1 MQEIA
6 DELELTIIRV
16 FGIHEHE
23 KGEVNHVGGIAK
35 STIKGR
41 LLLESFLYMN
51 DMVTFCRSKF
61 GDKVCLSYYIKQIG
75 ESDLLEM
82 RELNKLNAFNSLDG
96 SSKFQVV

>member
-6 DELELTIIRV
+6 DEVELTIIRV

-23 KGEVNHVGGIAK
+23 KGEVNHVGGIA
-35 STIKGR
+35 
-41 LLLESFLYMN
+41 ESFLYMN

-61 GDKVCLSYYIKQIG
+61 GDKVCLSYHIKQIG